1 MRALDLSGHYQR
13 RVEIDTCPHCCLVWF
28 DDTESVR
35 LAGPGIA
42 DFLREIHGAMQAG
55 GEHAHAVSLARV
67 QACPVCRSQL
77 KPVANMTRFG
87 RTTHLECPQ
96 GHGYYQTYIL
106 YLAEK
111 GFVRPLAWAD
121 IRSLLAAGKEAFC
134 ASCGCPLPARPVDA
148 CPACRSAVG
157 VIDPTRLASAI
168 DPLGEGAL
176 AATPAAAPPQGHAP
190 GATPGS
196 GPSASPGVSPGTA
209 RQAPALPVFSQHKCH
224 ACGGA
229 VDATRDVRCPHCQA
243 PILRRDTEAAMVAAA
258 DAADT
263 VAGTASG
270 HAGAARA
277 NHARQHPAVSRAKL
291 AAAQR
296 PMVDLGQERRMR
308 RLQSFEMRLA
318 IGLVIGALG
327 LAVMA
332 WYRQPSQRADWT
344 PQEAPLLSYASR
356 FQEPAME
363 CELHSSV
370 RREVRVRQLIVHP
383 GEPGPTL
390 SRATYGAMRAAHMRA
405 IALRHEW
412 KASGAFE
419 LLADQ
424 YSNPFASV
432 TSMPAGF
439 FRRGE
444 AIPAV
449 ERAAFCL
456 PLNEIS
462 APILAEDGF
471 HLIEVLEV
479 R

>member
-55 GEHAHAVSLARV
+55 GEHAHAVSLVRV
-67 QACPVCRSQL
+67 QACPVCRSKL

-121 IRSLLAAGKEAFC
+121 IRSLLAAGKEVFC

-168 DPLGEGAL
+168 DPLGEGVL
-176 AATPAAAPPQGHAP
+176 AAAPPAVPQAAPPEGALHGAAPAPAP
-190 GATPGS
+190 GA
-196 GPSASPGVSPGTA
+196 SPGAA
-209 RQAPALPVFSQHKCH
+209 RQAATLPMLGQHKCH
-224 ACGGA
+224 ACGGT
-229 VDATRDVRCPHCQA
+229 VDATRDFRCPHCQA
-243 PILRRDTEAAMVAAA
+243 PVLRHDTGAAMAAA
-258 DAADT
+258 
-263 VAGTASG
+263 VG
-270 HAGAARA
+270 
-277 NHARQHPAVSRAKL
+277 
-291 AAAQR
+291 AAAQAAGAVVDKASGR
-296 PMVDLGQERRMR
+296 RRAMPAATRHPMDDFGHERRMR

-318 IGLVIGALG
+318 ISLVIGALALG
-327 LAVMA
+327 IMA

-344 PQEAPLLSYASR
+344 PQEAPLLSYAGR
-356 FQEPAME
+356 FREPAMD
-363 CELHSSV
+363 CDLQSAV

-383 GEPGPTL
+383 GVPGPTL
-390 SRATYGAMRAAHMRA
+390 ARATYGAMRAAHLRA

-419 LLADQ
+419 LLEDQ

-471 HLIEVLEV
+471 HLIEVVEA

>member
-1 MRALDLSGHYQR
+1 MRVLDLSGHYQR

-42 DFLREIHGAMQAG
+42 EFLREIHGAMQAG

-67 QACPVCRSQL
+67 QSCPVCRSGL
-77 KPVANMTRFG
+77 KPVANLTRFG

-121 IRSLLAAGKEAFC
+121 IRSLLAAGKEVFC
-134 ASCGCPLPARPVDA
+134 VSCGCPLPARPVDA

-176 AATPAAAPPQGHAP
+176 AAGPAAAWPAGGQPDTAP
-190 GATPGS
+190 VA
-196 GPSASPGVSPGTA
+196 AD
-209 RQAPALPVFSQHKCH
+209 QAANVPMLSQHKCH

-229 VDATRDVRCPHCQA
+229 VDATRDIRCPHCQA
-243 PILRRDTEAAMVAAA
+243 PILRHDTAAA
-258 DAADT
+258 VDAA
-263 VAGTASG
+263 GNTAASL
-270 HAGAARA
+270 ASAVRA
-277 NHARQHPAVSRAKL
+277 NYERQHPAVSRAKL
-291 AAAQR
+291 AAPQR
-296 PMVDLGQERRMR
+296 AMAGFGPEHRTR

-318 IGLVIGALG
+318 IGLVIGALALG
-327 LAVMA
+327 IMA

-363 CELHSSV
+363 CDLQSAV

-383 GEPGPTL
+383 GGPGPEL
-390 SRATYGAMRAAHMRA
+390 SRATYGAMRAAHLRA

-419 LLADQ
+419 LMAEQ
-424 YSNPFASV
+424 YSNPFASAA
-432 TSMPAGF
+432 SMPPGF

-456 PLNEIS
+456 PVNEIS
-462 APILAEDGF
+462 APILVEDGF